1 MKVTVLKTFL
11 RGKVIVKPG
20 MEIEV
25 DKADLAH
32 YQNYKMIAAIDPE
45 EVITDDGGQHSE
57 SSPTQNRK
65 KK

>member
-32 YQNYKMIAAIDPE
+32 YQSHKMVDSG
-45 EVITDDGGQHSE
+45 EVIPDDGKQHTE

>member
-32 YQNYKMIAAIDPE
+32 YQSHKMVAAIDSG
-45 EVITDDGGQHSE
+45 EVIPDDGKQHTE